1 MKDSRR
7 ELDNTK
13 ALSSREP
20 EPCNVPTESF
30 AMKAPSLTDSAKL
43 FLWFAALSGAYLYAF
58 PAPNLFYI
66 AVSLAHVALG
76 VVAIG
81 ATPFLLQKLRCF
93 TRLVKAGAALLVVSA
108 AAAIAIMIVG
118 GTRPH
123 LIYVYLHAAF
133 GFAGTILLLAAW
145 LRRKN
150 FLASAPGRLAAQ
162 TAAMFVFA
170 GLLGWG
176 AHDLRVK
183 RWDASTPI
191 RNPEIAPGE
200 MAGEGDGPEGKF
212 FPSSA
217 QTSDGKLI
225 PAKYF
230 MESQACERCHKDVY
244 QQWYSSAHHFSS
256 FNNQWYRKSIEY
268 MQDVVGTHP
277 SKWCGGCH
285 DPSVLYSGM
294 MDTPIKQIVH
304 TPEAN
309 AGLGC
314 LMCHSI
320 VKVKSTMGQGDF
332 VLVYPKL
339 HELAASKNPVM
350 RWLHD
355 YAIYLN
361 PEPHRRAFFKPFM
374 HNQQSAEFC
383 SSCHKVHLDIP
394 VNHYRWIRGF
404 NDYDNWQASGVSGLG
419 ARSFYYPP
427 KPQRCLDCHMPVV
440 ESGDYGTTDGKLHS
454 HRFPAANTALPFA
467 NEDDKQIQAVL
478 NFLKN
483 GIISVDIFAISPEQE
498 KAAASASVPGELSTT
513 FAVGEEAE
521 SNHPA
526 AAEGGSERFDVTAPL
541 NKVMP
546 ALRRG
551 DTERVDVVVRTRKV
565 GHFFP
570 AGTVDGFDVWLE
582 LKATDDKG
590 QVLFWSGR
598 VEDDGKGPVD
608 KSAHFYKSL
617 SIDEHGNPINKRN
630 AWSAR
635 ALVYVKLIPP
645 GAADTVHYRLRIPE
659 NAGSKI
665 KLEARLNYRKFSW
678 YYTQFSYAGNSGAG
692 QFTPSYDD
700 REVAFNDDTS
710 GVSGKL
716 KYIPN
721 LPITTIASDEVTL
734 PVAAKSSPKAEPKRE
749 LVASD
754 WERWNDYGIGLFLQ
768 GDLKA
773 ALAAFQ
779 IAAETDPKRAD
790 SYVNM
795 GRVLVQEGDVERAK
809 QVLEKALSMDSSL
822 ARTHY
827 FYARALRIEGKY
839 DEALEHFR
847 FAEKQYAQDR
857 VVINDIGRV
866 LFLQHKYQEA
876 VDELKKAIAV
886 DPEDLQANYN
896 LMLSYRGLGNNDLAA
911 AYEKRYLRFKADEA
925 AQALTGPYRLSHPE
939 DNNERQSIHEHD
951 SAPLNL
957 PAQRQVKTAKFIKEP
972 SVLLNA
978 HDQASALN
986 SPPPGH

>member
-1 MKDSRR
+1 
-7 ELDNTK
+7 
-13 ALSSREP
+13 
-20 EPCNVPTESF
+20 
-30 AMKAPSLTDSAKL
+30 MKAPALTKLAKS
-43 FLWFAALSGAYLYAF
+43 FLWFAGMSGAYLYTF

-66 AVSLAHVALG
+66 GLSLAHIGLGAVAVAAAPFLYRKIRGLSGLAKAGVAFIALG
-76 VVAIG
+76 
-81 ATPFLLQKLRCF
+81 
-93 TRLVKAGAALLVVSA
+93 AAFG
-108 AAAIAIMIVG
+108 IAIMILG

-123 LIYVYLHAAF
+123 SIYLYLHAIF
-133 GFAGTILLLAAW
+133 SFAGVLLLLANW
-145 LRRKN
+145 LCTKN
-150 FLASAPGRLAAQ
+150 LLSNAPGKLATQ
-162 TAAMFVFA
+162 CVLMFAIATLV
-170 GLLGWG
+170 GWG
-176 AHDLRVK
+176 ARNIRIK
-183 RWDASTPI
+183 RWDTSTPI
-191 RNPEIAPGE
+191 RNPEIAPAE
-200 MAGEGDGPEGKF
+200 MASEGDGPQGRF

-244 QQWYSSAHHFSS
+244 EQWSSSAHHFSS

-268 MQDVVGTHP
+268 MQDTVGTRP

-355 YAIYLN
+355 YAIYVN

-427 KPQRCLDCHMPVV
+427 KPQRCLDCHMPLVQ
-440 ESGDYGTTDGKLHS
+440 SADYGTTDGKLHS

-467 NEDDKQIQAVL
+467 NQDDKQMEAVL

-483 GIISVDIFAISPEQE
+483 GIISVDIFAISPESE
-498 KAAASASVPGELSTT
+498 KPAATTSVPGELSTT

-521 SNHPA
+521 SSRPVGG
-526 AAEGGSERFDVTAPL
+526 ETVGSENFDVTAPL

-551 DTERVDVVVRTRKV
+551 DAERVDVVVRTRKV

-598 VEDDGKGPVD
+598 VEDDGKGPVE
-608 KSAHFYKSL
+608 KSAHFYRSE

-630 AWSAR
+630 AWAAR

-645 GAADTVHYRLRIPE
+645 GAADTVHYRLCIPE

-665 KLEARLNYRKFSW
+665 KLEAKLNYRKFSW
-678 YYTQFSYAGNSGAG
+678 FYTHFSYAGNSEGNAV
-692 QFTPSYDD
+692 QVSPDYDD
-700 REVAFNDDTS
+700 RKVAFSADMS

-721 LPITTIASDEVTL
+721 LPIITIASDEITL
-734 PVAAKSSPKAEPKRE
+734 PLAAKNVSKPEPKRE
-749 LVASD
+749 LDAKD

-779 IAAETDPKRAD
+779 TAAQADPGKAD
-790 SYVNM
+790 GYVNM

-809 QVLEKALSMDSSL
+809 QVLERALSLDASL

-827 FYARALRIEGKY
+827 FYARALRTEGKY

-847 FAEKQYAQDR
+847 FAEKQYPQDR
-857 VVINDIGRV
+857 VVINDVGRT

-896 LMLSYRGLGNNDLAA
+896 LMLSYRGLGDNDLSSE
-911 AYEKRYLRFKADEA
+911 YQKRYLRFKADEA

-951 SAPLNL
+951 SAPLHL
-957 PAQRQVKTAKFIKEP
+957 PAPRQVRVTKFMPEP
-972 SVLLNA
+972 HVI
-978 HDQASALN
+978 SAGSAPIPSSN
-986 SPPPGH
+986 SLPPGH

>member
-1 MKDSRR
+1 MER
-7 ELDNTK
+7 
-13 ALSSREP
+13 
-20 EPCNVPTESF
+20 V
-30 AMKAPSLTDSAKL
+30 SAIKL
-43 FLWFAALSGAYLYAF
+43 AKCFLWFGALSGIYLYAF

-66 AVSLAHVALG
+66 GLSLAHVVLG
-76 VVAIG
+76 VVA
-81 ATPFLLQKLRCF
+81 AAAAFFFVRKLNCF
-93 TRLVKAGAALLVVSA
+93 SRLVKAGSALLA
-108 AAAIAIMIVG
+108 LGAIDGIIVMAVG

-123 LIYVYLHAAF
+123 LIYLWLHAILS
-133 GFAGTILLLAAW
+133 FAGSLLLLASW
-145 LRRKN
+145 FRRRGWFASEPRK
-150 FLASAPGRLAAQ
+150 LAVQCALL
-162 TAAMFVFA
+162 FVVA
-170 GLLGWG
+170 ILLGG
-176 AHDLRVK
+176 AARYSRIS
-183 RWDASTPI
+183 RWNASTPI
-191 RNPEIAPGE
+191 GNPEIAPGE
-200 MAGEGDGPEGKF
+200 MNAEGDGPNGSF

-244 QQWYSSAHHFSS
+244 DQWNSSAHHFSS

-294 MDTPIKQIVH
+294 MDTPIKKIVH

-427 KPQRCLDCHMPVV
+427 KPQRCLDCHMPLV
-440 ESGDYGTTDGKLHS
+440 ESADYGTTDGKLHS

-467 NEDDKQIQAVL
+467 NQDEKQMAAVL

-483 GIISVDIFAISPEQE
+483 GIISVDIFAVSPESG
-498 KAAASASVPGELSTT
+498 KASAASSVPGELSTT

-521 SNHPA
+521 SNTTPTGA
-526 AAEGGSERFDVTAPL
+526 TAGSPEPFDVSAPL
-541 NKVMP
+541 NLVQP

-598 VEDDGKGPVD
+598 VEDDGKGPVET
-608 KSAHFYKSL
+608 SAHFYRSQ
-617 SIDEHGNPINKRN
+617 SIDEHGNPITKRN
-630 AWSAR
+630 AWAAR

-645 GAADTVHYRLRIPE
+645 GAADTVHYRIRIPE
-659 NAGSKI
+659 NAGSHI

-678 YYTQFSYAGNSGAG
+678 YYTQFSYAGDSEGTSSQMAPG
-692 QFTPSYDD
+692 YDD
-700 REVAFNDDTS
+700 RKISFNASTAE
-710 GVSGKL
+710 VSGKL
-716 KYIPN
+716 KFIPN
-721 LPITTIASDEVTL
+721 LPITTIAQDEVTL
-734 PVAAKSSPKAEPKRE
+734 PVIAGKAARPEPKRI
-749 LVASD
+749 LNAQN
-754 WERWNDYGIGLFLQ
+754 WERWNDFGIGLLLQ
-768 GDLKA
+768 GDSKGALDAFEA
-773 ALAAFQ
+773 ASQA
-779 IAAETDPKRAD
+779 DPTKAD

-795 GRVLVQEGDVERAK
+795 GRVFVQEGDEQRA
-809 QVLEKALSMDSSL
+809 QEVLEKALAMDNTL

-827 FYARALRIEGKY
+827 FYARALRNQGRY
-839 DEALEHFR
+839 DEALGHLR
-847 FAEKQYAQDR
+847 IAEQQYPQDR
-857 VVINDIGRV
+857 VVLDDIGRILV
-866 LFLQHKYQEA
+866 LPHRYQDAIE
-876 VDELKKAIAV
+876 ELKRTLAI

-896 LMLSYRGLGNNDLAA
+896 LMLCYRGLGNNEQAA
-911 AYEKRYLRFKADEA
+911 EYQKRYLRFKADEA
-925 AQALTGPYRLSHPE
+925 AQALTGPYRLTHPE
-939 DNNERQSIHEHD
+939 DNNERQTIHEHD
-951 SAPLNL
+951 SAPLTTPALRTKTAGL
-957 PAQRQVKTAKFIKEP
+957 PAKAPVAESRFP
-972 SVLLNA
+972 SFL
-978 HDQASALN
+978 
-986 SPPPGH
+986 PTGH

>member
-1 MKDSRR
+1 MRTFP
-7 ELDNTK
+7 LQTAAK
-13 ALSSREP
+13 A
-20 EPCNVPTESF
+20 
-30 AMKAPSLTDSAKL
+30 

-58 PAPNLFYI
+58 PGPNLFYI
-66 AVSLAHVALG
+66 GLSLAHIALG
-76 VVAIG
+76 VVAVV
-81 ATPFLLQKLRCF
+81 AAPWLLR
-93 TRLVKAGAALLVVSA
+93 RLHEISPLAK
-108 AAAIAIMIVG
+108 AAIAFLVVGAIAGSVVMVVG

-123 LIYVYLHAAF
+123 LVYVYVHAVSS
-133 GFAGTILLLAAW
+133 FAGAFLLLVQW
-145 LRRKN
+145 LRSKN
-150 FLASAPGRLAAQ
+150 WLSSATPKLGLQCA
-162 TAAMFVFA
+162 VLLIFA
-170 GLLGWG
+170 ILLGWV
-176 AHDLRVK
+176 ARYSRTS
-183 RWDASTPI
+183 RWNASAPI
-191 RNPEIAPGE
+191 RNPEIAPE
-200 MAGEGDGPEGKF
+200 QMTREGDGANGPF

-217 QTSDGKLI
+217 QTTDGKLI

-244 QQWYSSAHHFSS
+244 QQWNSSAHHFSS

-268 MQDVVGTHP
+268 MQDVVGTRP

-320 VKVKSTMGQGDF
+320 VRVKSTMGQADF
-332 VLVYPKL
+332 VLEYPKL

-355 YAIYLN
+355 FAIYEN

-394 VNHYRWIRGF
+394 VNRYRWIRGF

-427 KPQRCLDCHMPVV
+427 KPQRCLDCHMPIVN
-440 ESGDYGTTDGKLHS
+440 SADYGTTDGKLHS

-467 NEDDKQIQAVL
+467 NQDDQQMQSVL

-483 GIISVDIFAISPEQE
+483 GIVSVDIFAVSPETAKSTATSE
-498 KAAASASVPGELSTT
+498 IPGELSTT

-521 SNHPA
+521 SNRRA
-526 AAEGGSERFDVTAPL
+526 ADDSGGPEAFDVTAPL
-541 NKVMP
+541 NRVLP
-546 ALRRG
+546 SLRRG

-590 QVLFWSGR
+590 HVLFWSGR
-598 VEDDGKGPVD
+598 VEDDGRGPVE
-608 KSAHFYKSL
+608 KSAHFYRSQ

-645 GAADTVHYRLRIPE
+645 GAAETVHYRVRIPQG
-659 NAGSKI
+659 AGNKI
-665 KLEARLNYRKFSW
+665 NLEARLNYRKFSW
-678 YYTQFSYAGNSGAG
+678 YYTNFSYAGTSTGE
-692 QFTPSYDD
+692 TPAPGYDD
-700 REVAFNDDTS
+700 RKVEFNGDMS

-716 KYIPN
+716 KFIPN
-721 LPITTIASDEVTL
+721 LPIVTIAQDEITL
-734 PVAAKSSPKAEPKRE
+734 P
-749 LVASD
+749 LVASTAPAAPVKRQLETKD

-768 GDLKA
+768 GDLKG
-773 ALAAFQ
+773 ALAVFQ
-779 IAAETDPKRAD
+779 AAAQADPTKPD
-790 SYVNM
+790 SWINM
-795 GRVLVQEGDVERAK
+795 GRVLVQEGDEQRAK
-809 QVLEKALSMDSSL
+809 EVLEKALAMDNSL

-827 FYARALRIEGKY
+827 FYARALRAEGKY
-839 DEALEHFR
+839 EEAIQHLR
-847 FAEKQYAQDR
+847 VAEKQYPRDR
-857 VVINDIGRV
+857 VVINDIGRIF
-866 LFLQHKYQEA
+866 FLQHKYQDA
-876 VDELKKAIAV
+876 VNELKKALQI

-896 LMLSYRGLGNNDLAA
+896 LMLSYRGLGNIHMAGE
-911 AYEKRYLRFKADEA
+911 YQKRYLRFKADEA
-925 AQALTGPYRLSHPE
+925 AQALTGPYRMSHPE
-939 DNNERQSIHEHD
+939 DNNERQSIHEHE
-951 SAPLNL
+951 SAPLNG
-957 PAQRQVKTAKFIKEP
+957 PAQTPLKRTRVQPTSNP
-972 SVLLNA
+972 LSTLNVS
-978 HDQASALN
+978 HQDL
-986 SPPPGH
+986 PIRTGH

>member
-1 MKDSRR
+1 MERVS
-7 ELDNTK
+7 
-13 ALSSREP
+13 
-20 EPCNVPTESF
+20 
-30 AMKAPSLTDSAKL
+30 APKLAKY
-43 FLWFAALSGAYLYAF
+43 FLWFGALSGIYLYAF

-66 AVSLAHVALG
+66 GLSLAHVGLG
-76 VVAIG
+76 VVALVAGLI
-81 ATPFLLQKLRCF
+81 FIRKLSCF
-93 TRLVKAGAALLVVSA
+93 SRLVKAGGALILLGAGAGVVVM
-108 AAAIAIMIVG
+108 AIG

-123 LIYVYLHAAF
+123 LFYLWLHAILS
-133 GFAGTILLLAAW
+133 FAGVLLLWAGW
-145 LRRKN
+145 FRRRGWFANEPGKLAIQCALL
-150 FLASAPGRLAAQ
+150 FLVAILI
-162 TAAMFVFA
+162 
-170 GLLGWG
+170 GWV
-176 AHDLRVK
+176 ARDSRIN
-183 RWDASTPI
+183 RWNASTPI
-191 RNPEIAPGE
+191 SNPEIAPGE
-200 MAGEGDGPEGKF
+200 MNAEGDGPNGSF

-217 QTSDGKLI
+217 QTTDGKLI

-244 QQWYSSAHHFSS
+244 EQWNSSAHHFSS

-268 MQDVVGTHP
+268 MQDVVGTRP

-294 MDTPIKQIVH
+294 MDTPIKKIVH

-383 SSCHKVHLDIP
+383 SSCHKVHLDVP

-419 ARSFYYPP
+419 ARSFYYPA
-427 KPQRCLDCHMPVV
+427 KPQRCLDCHMPLV
-440 ESGDYGTTDGKLHS
+440 ESADYGTTDGKLHS

-467 NEDDKQIQAVL
+467 NQDEKQMQAVL

-483 GIISVDIFAISPEQE
+483 GIISVDIFAVSPESG
-498 KAAASASVPGELSTT
+498 KANAAASVPGELSTT

-521 SNHPA
+521 SNSTPSGVSTA
-526 AAEGGSERFDVTAPL
+526 VSEPFEVSAPL
-541 NKVMP
+541 NRVQP

-598 VEDDGKGPVD
+598 VEDHGKGPVE
-608 KSAHFYKSL
+608 KSAHFYRSQ

-630 AWSAR
+630 AWAAR

-659 NAGSKI
+659 NAGNNI
-665 KLEARLNYRKFSW
+665 KLEAKLNYRKFSW
-678 YYTQFSYAGNSGAG
+678 YYTQFSYAGDSEGKAS
-692 QFTPSYDD
+692 QLAPSYDD
-700 REVAFNDDTS
+700 RKVSFNASTAE
-710 GVSGKL
+710 VSGKL
-716 KYIPN
+716 KFIPN
-721 LPITTIASDEVTL
+721 LPITTIAQDEVTL
-734 PVAAKSSPKAEPKRE
+734 PVIAKNGVKPEAKRIFN
-749 LVASD
+749 AQD
-754 WERWNDYGIGLFLQ
+754 WERWNDFGIGLLLQ
-768 GDLKA
+768 GDSKS
-773 ALAAFQ
+773 ALEAFQ
-779 IAAETDPKRAD
+779 AAAQADPKKAD

-795 GRVLVQEGDVERAK
+795 GRVFVQEGDEQRA
-809 QVLEKALSMDSSL
+809 QEVLEKALAMDNTL

-827 FYARALRIEGKY
+827 FYARALRNQGKY
-839 DEALEHFR
+839 DEALQHLR
-847 FAEKQYAQDR
+847 IAEQQYPQDR
-857 VVINDIGRV
+857 VVIDDIGRI
-866 LFLQHKYQEA
+866 LFLQHKYRDA
-876 VDELKKAIAV
+876 IDELNRTIAI

-896 LMLSYRGLGNNDLAA
+896 LMLCYRGLGNNEQAA
-911 AYEKRYLRFKADEA
+911 AYQKRYLRFKADEA
-925 AQALTGPYRLSHPE
+925 AQALTGPYRLTHPE
-939 DNNERQSIHEHD
+939 DNNERQTIHEHE
-951 SAPLNL
+951 SAPLPTPARQLKIAQFPAKARVAESRFPSFL
-957 PAQRQVKTAKFIKEP
+957 PT
-972 SVLLNA
+972 
-978 HDQASALN
+978 
-986 SPPPGH
+986 GH

>member
-1 MKDSRR
+1 MAR
-7 ELDNTK
+7 
-13 ALSSREP
+13 
-20 EPCNVPTESF
+20 V
-30 AMKAPSLTDSAKL
+30 SLTRLAKY
-43 FLWFAALSGAYLYAF
+43 FLWFGALSGLYLYAF

-66 AVSLAHVALG
+66 SLSLAHVGIGVLV
-76 VVAIG
+76 VVA
-81 ATPFLLQKLRCF
+81 APFLLRKLRGF
-93 TRLVKAGAALLVVSA
+93 DQLAKSGVALLVLGVLA
-108 AAAIAIMIVG
+108 GIVIMIVG

-123 LIYVYLHAAF
+123 LVYLFLHATF
-133 GFAGTILLLAAW
+133 SFAGVTLLLASW

-150 FLASAPGRLAAQ
+150 WISPVPAKLAVHI
-162 TAAMFVFA
+162 TALFGIAV
-170 GLLGWG
+170 LIGWG
-176 AHDLRVK
+176 AHYARVN
-183 RWDASTPI
+183 RWAASTPI
-191 RNPEIAPGE
+191 NNPEIAPGT
-200 MAGEGDGPEGKF
+200 MDGEGDGPKGSF

-217 QTSDGKLI
+217 QTTDGKLI

-244 QQWYSSAHHFSS
+244 EQWSSSAHHFSS

-294 MDTPIKQIVH
+294 MDRPIKEIVH

-320 VKVKSTMGQGDF
+320 VKVKSTMGQADF
-332 VLVYPKL
+332 VLKYPKL
-339 HELAASKNPVM
+339 HELAANKNPVI

-355 YAIYLN
+355 YSVYLN

-374 HNQQSAEFC
+374 HDQHSAEFC

-427 KPQRCLDCHMPVV
+427 KPQRCLDCHMPLVA
-440 ESGDYGTTDGKLHS
+440 STDYGTTDGKLHS
-454 HRFPAANTALPFA
+454 HRFPAANTALPTA
-467 NEDDKQIQAVL
+467 NQDEKQMQAVL

-483 GIISVDIFAISPEQE
+483 GVISVDIFAVSPETG
-498 KAAASASVPGELSTT
+498 AAKSVANVPGGELSTT

-521 SNHPA
+521 QNVAPA
-526 AAEGGSERFDVTAPL
+526 TATTNNAEPFEVTAPL
-541 NKVMP
+541 NKVEP

-570 AGTVDGFDVWLE
+570 GGTVDAFDVWLE

-590 QVLFWSGR
+590 QVLFWSGK
-598 VEDDGKGPVD
+598 VEDDGKGPVE
-608 KSAHFYKSL
+608 KSAHFYRSQ

-630 AWSAR
+630 AWAAR

-659 NAGSKI
+659 HAGSKI
-665 KLEARLNYRKFSW
+665 KLEAKLNYRKFSW
-678 YYTQFSYAGNSGAG
+678 YYTQFSYAGESQGSSSQMAS
-692 QFTPSYDD
+692 SYDD
-700 REVAFNDDTS
+700 RKVSFDGSTAQ
-710 GVSGKL
+710 VSGKL

-721 LPITTIASDEVTL
+721 LPITTIAEDEVTL
-734 PVAAKSSPKAEPKRE
+734 PVVESKAPKAEPKRIYE
-749 LVASD
+749 PED
-754 WERWNDYGIGLFLQ
+754 WERWNDYGIGLLLQ
-768 GDLKA
+768 GDLKG
-773 ALAAFQ
+773 ALDAFQ
-779 IAAETDPKRAD
+779 AASQADPKKAD
-790 SYVNM
+790 SFVNM
-795 GRVLVQEGDVERAK
+795 GRVFVQEGDEQRAE
-809 QVLEKALSMDSSL
+809 QVLEKALAMDNSL

-827 FYARALRIEGKY
+827 FYARALRNEGRY
-839 DEALEHFR
+839 DEALQHLR
-847 FAEKQYAQDR
+847 FAAQQYPLDR
-857 VVINDIGRV
+857 VVIDDIGRI
-866 LFLQHKYQEA
+866 LFLQHKYQGA
-876 VDELKKAIAV
+876 VDELKKTIAI

-896 LMLSYRGLGNNDLAA
+896 LMLCYRGLGNNQQAA
-911 AYEKRYLRFKADEA
+911 EFEKRYLRFKANEA

-939 DNNERQSIHEHD
+939 DNNERQEIHEHN
-951 SAPLNL
+951 SALLGP
-957 PAQRQVKTAKFIKEP
+957 PAREIKTAQVRARRHVAESCFP
-972 SVLLNA
+972 SFL
-978 HDQASALN
+978 
-986 SPPPGH
+986 PTGH

>member
-1 MKDSRR
+1 MRFLSQKSII
-7 ELDNTK
+7 K
-13 ALSSREP
+13 A
-20 EPCNVPTESF
+20 C
-30 AMKAPSLTDSAKL
+30 
-43 FLWFAALSGAYLYAF
+43 LWFAALSGGYLYAF
-58 PAPNLFYI
+58 PGPNLFYI
-66 AVSLAHVALG
+66 GLSLAHIALG
-76 VVAIG
+76 VIVILA
-81 ATPFLLQKLRCF
+81 APFLVRKLRE
-93 TRLVKAGAALLVVSA
+93 LSSLGKAGVAFLALGAVDGV
-108 AAAIAIMIVG
+108 IVMVVG

-123 LIYVYLHAAF
+123 LDYVYLHSILSFVGVLLLVANWLRSREWFSSAGPTLIGQCAALF
-133 GFAGTILLLAAW
+133 LVAILLA
-145 LRRKN
+145 
-150 FLASAPGRLAAQ
+150 
-162 TAAMFVFA
+162 
-170 GLLGWG
+170 LG
-176 AHDLRVK
+176 ARYLRVTQ
-183 RWDASTPI
+183 WAASTPI
-191 RNPEIAPGE
+191 RNPEIAPAE
-200 MAGEGDGPEGKF
+200 MAKEGDGPSGSF

-217 QTSDGKLI
+217 QTTDGKLI

-230 MESQACERCHKDVY
+230 MESKACERCHKDVY
-244 QQWYSSAHHFSS
+244 EQWSSSAHHFSS

-268 MQDVVGTHP
+268 MQDVVGTRP

-285 DPSVLYSGM
+285 DPSVLYSGL

-320 VKVKSTMGQGDF
+320 TKVKSTMGQGDF
-332 VLVYPKL
+332 VLLYPKL
-339 HELAASKNPVM
+339 HELAASTNPVM

-355 YAIYLN
+355 YAVYVN

-427 KPQRCLDCHMPVV
+427 KPQRCLDCHMPLVQ
-440 ESGDYGTTDGKLHS
+440 SADYGTTDGELHS

-467 NEDDKQIQAVL
+467 NQDDKQMQAVL
-478 NFLKN
+478 GFLKN
-483 GIISVDIFAISPEQE
+483 GIISVDIFAIAPETKQ
-498 KAAASASVPGELSTT
+498 ASTTESVPGELSTT

-521 SNHPA
+521 SSMRPA
-526 AAEGGSERFDVTAPL
+526 GTETGGPETFDITAPL
-541 NKVMP
+541 NKVQP

-590 QVLFWSGR
+590 QVIFWSGR
-598 VEDDGKGPVD
+598 AEDDGKGPVE
-608 KSAHFYKSL
+608 KSAHFYRSQ

-659 NAGSKI
+659 NAGGKI

-678 YYTQFSYAGNSGAG
+678 YYTQFSYAGNNQGTAN
-692 QFTPSYDD
+692 QMAPSFDD
-700 REVAFNDDTS
+700 RKVSFDGDMS
-710 GVSGKL
+710 GVSGTL

-721 LPITTIASDEVTL
+721 LPTVTIASDEVTL
-734 PVAAKSSPKAEPKRE
+734 PVLAKNAPKAEPKRQLE
-749 LVASD
+749 AKD
-754 WERWNDYGIGLFLQ
+754 WERWNDFGIGLFLQ
-768 GDLKA
+768 GDLKG
-773 ALAAFQ
+773 ALFAFQ
-779 IAAETDPKRAD
+779 TAAEADPARAD
-790 SYVNM
+790 SYVNI
-795 GRVLVQEGDVERAK
+795 GRVLVQEGDEQRAK
-809 QVLEKALSMDSSL
+809 QALEKALSIDDSL

-839 DEALEHFR
+839 DEALQHLR
-847 FAEKQYAQDR
+847 IAEQKYPQDR
-857 VVINDIGRV
+857 VVIDDIGRI

-876 VDELKKAIAV
+876 VDELKKTIAI

-896 LMLSYRGLGNNDLAA
+896 LMLSYRGLGNNEQSAE
-911 AYEKRYLRFKADEA
+911 YQKRYLRFKVDEA
-925 AQALTGPYRLSHPE
+925 AQALTGPYRLAHPE
-939 DNNERQSIHEHD
+939 DNNERQTIHEHE
-951 SAPLNL
+951 SAPLSKS
-957 PAQRQVKTAKFIKEP
+957 PRPTKVAVKFRPSIKSSESQP
-972 SVLLNA
+972 ISSL
-978 HDQASALN
+978 S
-986 SPPPGH
+986 SGH

>member
-1 MKDSRR
+1 MMHG
-7 ELDNTK
+7 
-13 ALSSREP
+13 
-20 EPCNVPTESF
+20 NVARF
-30 AMKAPSLTDSAKL
+30 WKI
-43 FLWFAALSGAYLYAF
+43 FLCFAAVSGAYLYAF

-66 AVSLAHVALG
+66 GLSLAHVGLGVLALLAAPFLLRKLRRMKRLESAGVGLIALG
-76 VVAIG
+76 VVAGI
-81 ATPFLLQKLRCF
+81 
-93 TRLVKAGAALLVVSA
+93 
-108 AAAIAIMIVG
+108 IIMLVG

-123 LIYVYLHAAF
+123 LVYVYLHAIF
-133 GFAGTILLLAAW
+133 SFAGALLLLISW

-150 FLASAPGRLAAQ
+150 WLPAAPAMVAIEGAGIFILAA
-162 TAAMFVFA
+162 V
-170 GLLGWG
+170 LGWG
-176 AHDLRVK
+176 AHYARAQ
-183 RWDASTPI
+183 RWAVSTPI
-191 RNPEIAPGE
+191 HNPEIAPAA
-200 MAGEGDGPEGKF
+200 MTSEGDGAQGRF

-217 QTSDGKLI
+217 QTTDGKLI

-230 MESQACERCHKDVY
+230 MESQACERCHKDIY
-244 QQWYSSAHHFSS
+244 EQWSSSAHHFSS

-268 MQDVVGTHP
+268 MQDVVGPRP

-285 DPSVLYSGM
+285 DPSVLYSGL
-294 MDTPIKQIVH
+294 MDRPIKQIVH
-304 TPEAN
+304 SPEAN

-320 VKVKSTMGQGDF
+320 VKVKSTMGQADF
-332 VLVYPKL
+332 VLEYPKL

-404 NDYDNWQASGVSGLG
+404 NDYDNWQASGISGLG

-427 KPQRCLDCHMPVV
+427 KPQRCLDCHMPLVQ
-440 ESGDYGTTDGKLHS
+440 SADYGNTDGELHS

-467 NEDDKQIQAVL
+467 NEDEKQMAAVQ

-483 GIISVDIFAISPEQE
+483 GIISVDIFAIAPESQ
-498 KAAASASVPGELSTT
+498 KAAATASVPGELSTT

-521 SNHPA
+521 STTTA
-526 AAEGGSERFDVTAPL
+526 AADSGTSQPFEVTAPL
-541 NKVMP
+541 NKVLP

-551 DTERVDVVVRTRKV
+551 DSERVDVVVRTRKV

-598 VEDDGKGPVD
+598 VEDDGKGPVE
-608 KSAHFYKSL
+608 KSAHFYRSQ

-630 AWSAR
+630 AWAAR

-659 NAGSKI
+659 NAGKSI
-665 KLEARLNYRKFSW
+665 ELEARLNYRKFSW
-678 YYTQFSYAGNSGAG
+678 YYTQFSYAGESEGNADQVGVS
-692 QFTPSYDD
+692 FDD
-700 REVAFNDDTS
+700 RKVKFDADMS

-721 LPITTIASDEVTL
+721 LPITTIAQDEVTL
-734 PVAAKSSPKAEPKRE
+734 PVVAGPAATFQPKRE
-749 LVASD
+749 FDARD
-754 WERWNDYGIGLFLQ
+754 WERWNDYGIGLLLQ
-768 GDLKA
+768 GDLKG

-779 IAAETDPKRAD
+779 FAAEADPKKAD

-795 GRVLVQEGDVERAK
+795 GRVLVQEGDEDRAK
-809 QVLEKALSMDSSL
+809 QVLEKALAMDPTL

-827 FYARALRIEGKY
+827 FYARALRTEGKY
-839 DEALEHFR
+839 DEALEHLR
-847 FAEKQYAQDR
+847 FAERQYPQDR
-857 VVINDIGRV
+857 VVIGDIGRI
-866 LFLQHKYQEA
+866 LFLQHKYPEA
-876 VDELKKAIAV
+876 IEELKRATAI

-896 LMLSYRGLGNNDLAA
+896 LMLSYRGLGNDALANE
-911 AYEKRYLRFKADEA
+911 YEKRYLRFKADEA
-925 AQALTGPYRLSHPE
+925 AQALTGPYRLAHPE

-951 SAPLNL
+951 SAPLNT
-957 PAQRQVKTAKFIKEP
+957 PAERQTKLAKSVSSARVVSAVRP
-972 SVLLNA
+972 SSPA
-978 HDQASALN
+978 DN
-986 SPPPGH
+986 SIPSGH

>member
-1 MKDSRR
+1 MR
-7 ELDNTK
+7 
-13 ALSSREP
+13 ALSQKSI
-20 EPCNVPTESF
+20 
-30 AMKAPSLTDSAKL
+30 AKAC
-43 FLWFAALSGAYLYAF
+43 LWFTALSGAYLYAF
-58 PAPNLFYI
+58 PGPNLFYI
-66 AVSLAHVALG
+66 GLSLAHIGLG
-76 VVAIG
+76 VIAVLVA
-81 ATPFLLQKLRCF
+81 PFLIRKLQGLAAL
-93 TRLVKAGAALLVVSA
+93 TKAGVILLVLGALAGVVV
-108 AAAIAIMIVG
+108 MIVG

-123 LIYVYLHAAF
+123 LIYVYLHSILS
-133 GFAGTILLLAAW
+133 FAGVLLLVAHW
-145 LRRKN
+145 LRSREWLSHAPAKLTAQCAALVAVAVL
-150 FLASAPGRLAAQ
+150 LA
-162 TAAMFVFA
+162 
-170 GLLGWG
+170 WG
-176 AHDLRVK
+176 AHSWRVK

-191 RNPEIAPGE
+191 RNPQIAPAE
-200 MAGEGDGPEGKF
+200 MTKEGDGPNGSF

-217 QTSDGKLI
+217 QTTDGKLI

-244 QQWYSSAHHFSS
+244 EQWSSSAHHFSS

-268 MQDVVGTHP
+268 MQDVVGTRP

-320 VKVKSTMGQGDF
+320 TKVKSTMGQGDF
-332 VLVYPKL
+332 VLLYPKL
-339 HELAASKNPVM
+339 HELAASKSPVM

-355 YAIYLN
+355 YAVYVN

-383 SSCHKVHLDIP
+383 SSCHKVHLDVP

-427 KPQRCLDCHMPVV
+427 KPQRCLDCHMPLVQ
-440 ESGDYGTTDGKLHS
+440 SADYGTTEGKLHS

-467 NEDDKQIQAVL
+467 NQDDAQMQAVL
-478 NFLKN
+478 DFLKN
-483 GIISVDIFAISPEQE
+483 GIISVDIFAIAPETKQVS
-498 KAAASASVPGELSTT
+498 AAATVPGELSTT

-521 SNHPA
+521 SSVRGA
-526 AAEGGSERFDVTAPL
+526 SSDTGFDSFDITAPL
-541 NKVMP
+541 NKVQP

-598 VEDDGKGPVD
+598 TEDNGKGPVE
-608 KSAHFYKSL
+608 KSAHFYRSQ

-645 GAADTVHYRLRIPE
+645 GAADTVHYRVRIPE
-659 NAGSKI
+659 SAGSKI
-665 KLEARLNYRKFSW
+665 KLEAKLNYRKFSW
-678 YYTQFSYAGNSGAG
+678 YYTQFSYAGDNEGTTNQMAPG
-692 QFTPSYDD
+692 FDD
-700 REVAFNDDTS
+700 RKVSFNADMS

-716 KYIPN
+716 KYIPD
-721 LPITTIASDEVTL
+721 LPTVTIAADQVTL
-734 PVAAKSSPKAEPKRE
+734 PVVAKNAPKPEPKRQ
-749 LVASD
+749 LGAND
-754 WERWNDYGIGLFLQ
+754 WERWNDFGIGLFLQ
-768 GDLKA
+768 GDLKG

-779 IAAETDPKRAD
+779 NAAQADPAKAD
-790 SYVNM
+790 SYVNI
-795 GRVLVQEGDVERAK
+795 GRVLVQEGDEQGAK
-809 QVLEKALSMDSSL
+809 QALEKALAMDPSL

-839 DEALEHFR
+839 DEALEHLR
-847 FAEKQYAQDR
+847 IAEQKYPQDR
-857 VVINDIGRV
+857 VVIDDIGRI

-876 VDELKKAIAV
+876 IDELKKTMAI

-896 LMLSYRGLGNNDLAA
+896 LMLSYRGLGNTDQSNE
-911 AYEKRYLRFKADEA
+911 YQKRYLRFKADEA
-925 AQALTGPYRLSHPE
+925 AQALTGPYRLDHPE
-939 DNNERQSIHEHD
+939 DNNERQAIHEHQ
-951 SAPLNL
+951 SAPLTNSYQ
-957 PAQRQVKTAKFIKEP
+957 PTKTAGLK
-972 SVLLNA
+972 SA
-978 HDQASALN
+978 GASSSADSGSL
-986 SPPPGH
+986 SSLSAGHR

>member
-1 MKDSRR
+1 MR
-7 ELDNTK
+7 
-13 ALSSREP
+13 ALSQK
-20 EPCNVPTESF
+20 TI
-30 AMKAPSLTDSAKL
+30 AKA

-58 PAPNLFYI
+58 PGPNLFYI
-66 AVSLAHVALG
+66 SISLAHIALG
-76 VVAIG
+76 VVAVLV
-81 ATPFLLQKLRCF
+81 APSLARKLRVLS
-93 TRLVKAGAALLVVSA
+93 RLAKAGIALLTLGAIDGVIVMVVGGSRPHIDFVYFHSLLSFAGVLLLLGNWLRSRHLFAPAAPKLAVQCAALFL
-108 AAAIAIMIVG
+108 IVG
-118 GTRPH
+118 
-123 LIYVYLHAAF
+123 LMAL
-133 GFAGTILLLAAW
+133 
-145 LRRKN
+145 
-150 FLASAPGRLAAQ
+150 
-162 TAAMFVFA
+162 
-170 GLLGWG
+170 G
-176 AHDLRVK
+176 AHYWRVK
-183 RWDASTPI
+183 RWAASTPI
-191 RNPEIAPGE
+191 RNPEIAPAE
-200 MAGEGDGPEGKF
+200 MTKEGDGPDGAF

-217 QTSDGKLI
+217 QTTDGKLI

-244 QQWYSSAHHFSS
+244 EQWSSSAHHFSS

-268 MQDVVGTHP
+268 MQDVVGTRP

-320 VKVKSTMGQGDF
+320 TKVKSTMGQGDF
-332 VLVYPKL
+332 VLLYPKL

-355 YAIYLN
+355 YSVYVN

-374 HNQQSAEFC
+374 HNEQSAEFC
-383 SSCHKVHLDIP
+383 SSCHKVHLDVP

-419 ARSFYYPP
+419 ARSFYYPA
-427 KPQRCLDCHMPVV
+427 KPQRCLDCHMPLV
-440 ESGDYGTTDGKLHS
+440 ESADYGTTDGKLHS

-467 NEDDKQIQAVL
+467 NQDEKQMQAVL
-478 NFLKN
+478 DFLKN
-483 GIISVDIFAISPEQE
+483 GIISVDIFAISSESKQVS
-498 KAAASASVPGELSTT
+498 ASASLPGELSTT

-521 SNHPA
+521 SSTRPSGG
-526 AAEGGSERFDVTAPL
+526 ETSGSEPFEISAPL
-541 NKVMP
+541 NKVQP

-551 DTERVDVVVRTRKV
+551 DTERLDVVVRTRKV

-598 VEDDGKGPVD
+598 VEDDGKGPVE
-608 KSAHFYKSL
+608 KSAHFYRSQ

-659 NAGSKI
+659 NAGDKI
-665 KLEARLNYRKFSW
+665 KFEAKLNYRKFSW
-678 YYTQFSYAGNSGAG
+678 YYTQFSYAGKNTGDSNQMA
-692 QFTPSYDD
+692 PSYDD
-700 REVAFNDDTS
+700 RKVSFDADTF

-721 LPITTIASDEVTL
+721 LPIVTIAKDEVSL
-734 PVAAKSSPKAEPKRE
+734 PVIVTNQPKPQPKLQLEAK
-749 LVASD
+749 D
-754 WERWNDYGIGLFLQ
+754 WERWNDFGIGLFLQ
-768 GDLKA
+768 GDLKG
-773 ALAAFQ
+773 ALSAFQ
-779 IAAETDPKRAD
+779 TAAQADPAKAD

-795 GRVLVQEGDVERAK
+795 GRVLVQEGDEQRAK
-809 QVLEKALSMDSSL
+809 QMLEKALAIDDTL

-839 DEALEHFR
+839 DEAIQHLR
-847 FAEKQYAQDR
+847 IAQQQYPQDR
-857 VVINDIGRV
+857 VVIDDIGRI
-866 LFLQHKYQEA
+866 LFLQRKYQEA
-876 VDELKKAIAV
+876 VDELKRTIAI

-896 LMLSYRGLGNNDLAA
+896 LMLSYRGLGNTEQAA
-911 AYEKRYLRFKADEA
+911 EYQKRYLRFKADEA
-925 AQALTGPYRLSHPE
+925 AQALTGPYRLTHPE
-939 DNNERQSIHEHD
+939 DNNERQAIHEHE
-951 SAPLNL
+951 SVPLSSPN
-957 PAQRQVKTAKFIKEP
+957 RQTKTASLKPKSHPVAAAESHTLSSF
-972 SVLLNA
+972 S
-978 HDQASALN
+978 
-986 SPPPGH
+986 PGHR

>member
-1 MKDSRR
+1 M
-7 ELDNTK
+7 TK
-13 ALSSREP
+13 A
-20 EPCNVPTESF
+20 C
-30 AMKAPSLTDSAKL
+30 
-43 FLWFAALSGAYLYAF
+43 LWFAALSGAYLYAF
-58 PAPNLFYI
+58 PGPNLFYI
-66 AVSLAHVALG
+66 SISLAHIALG
-76 VVAIG
+76 VVAVL
-81 ATPFLLQKLRCF
+81 AAPFLIHKLRGLS
-93 TRLVKAGAALLVVSA
+93 RLGKAAVALLVLG
-108 AAAIAIMIVG
+108 AIDGVVVMVVG

-123 LIYVYLHAAF
+123 LDFVYLHSILS
-133 GFAGTILLLAAW
+133 FAGVLLLAVNW
-145 LRRKN
+145 LRSRQWFSSAGPKLTAQCASL
-150 FLASAPGRLAAQ
+150 FLVAVLLALEARHLRL
-162 TAAMFVFA
+162 
-170 GLLGWG
+170 
-176 AHDLRVK
+176 K
-183 RWDASTPI
+183 RWETSTPI
-191 RNPEIAPGE
+191 RNPEIAPAE
-200 MAGEGDGPEGKF
+200 MTKEGDGPSGAF

-217 QTSDGKLI
+217 QTTDGKLI

-244 QQWYSSAHHFSS
+244 EQWSSSAHHFSS

-285 DPSVLYSGM
+285 DPSVLYSGL

-320 VKVKSTMGQGDF
+320 TKVKSTMGQGDF
-332 VLVYPKL
+332 VLLYPKL

-355 YAIYLN
+355 YAVYVN

-374 HNQQSAEFC
+374 HNEQSAEFC

-427 KPQRCLDCHMPVV
+427 KPQRCLDCHMPLV
-440 ESGDYGTTDGKLHS
+440 ESADYGTTDGKLHS

-467 NEDDKQIQAVL
+467 NQDEKQMQTVL
-478 NFLKN
+478 DFLKN
-483 GIISVDIFAISPEQE
+483 GIISVDIFAMARETKQ
-498 KAAASASVPGELSTT
+498 ASAGAAVPGELSTT

-521 SNHPA
+521 SSVRA
-526 AAEGGSERFDVTAPL
+526 GETGTGGTEQFDVTAPL
-541 NKVMP
+541 NRVLP
-546 ALRRG
+546 ALHRG

-582 LKATDDKG
+582 LKATDEKG

-598 VEDDGKGPVD
+598 AEDNGKGPVE
-608 KSAHFYKSL
+608 KSAHFYRSQ

-645 GAADTVHYRLRIPE
+645 GAADTVHYRLRIPD
-659 NAGSKI
+659 NAGNKI

-678 YYTQFSYAGNSGAG
+678 YYTQFSYAGNSQGFAS
-692 QFTPSYDD
+692 QMASSFDD
-700 REVAFNDDTS
+700 RKVSFDGEMS

-716 KYIPN
+716 KYIPD
-721 LPITTIASDEVTL
+721 LPITTIASDEVSL
-734 PVAAKSSPKAEPKRE
+734 PVVARNVAKPEPKRQLE
-749 LVASD
+749 ARD
-754 WERWNDYGIGLFLQ
+754 WERWNDFGIGLFLQ
-768 GDLKA
+768 GDLKG
-773 ALAAFQ
+773 ALSAFQ
-779 IAAETDPKRAD
+779 VAAEVDPARAD
-790 SYVNM
+790 SYVNQ
-795 GRVLVQEGDVERAK
+795 GRVLVQEGDVQRAK
-809 QVLEKALSMDSSL
+809 EVLEKALAIDASL

-839 DEALEHFR
+839 DDALQHLR
-847 FAEKQYAQDR
+847 IAEQKYPQDR
-857 VVINDIGRV
+857 VVIDDIGRI

-876 VDELKKAIAV
+876 IDELNKTIAI

-896 LMLSYRGLGNNDLAA
+896 LMLSYRGAGNAEQTA
-911 AYEKRYLRFKADEA
+911 EYQKRYLRFKADEA
-925 AQALTGPYRLSHPE
+925 AQALTGPYRLAHPE
-939 DNNERQSIHEHD
+939 DNNERQTIHEHE
-951 SAPLNL
+951 SASLSNPIR
-957 PAQRQVKTAKFIKEP
+957 PTKTSTLKPKRP
-972 SVLLNA
+972 RV
-978 HDQASALN
+978 ASTQ
-986 SPPPGH
+986 SSSTSSFSPGHR

>member
-1 MKDSRR
+1 IS
-7 ELDNTK
+7 
-13 ALSSREP
+13 
-20 EPCNVPTESF
+20 
-30 AMKAPSLTDSAKL
+30 PSMERVSVTNLAKFL
-43 FLWFAALSGAYLYAF
+43 LWFGTLSGIYLYAF

-66 AVSLAHVALG
+66 GLSLAHVGLG
-76 VVAIG
+76 VVA
-81 ATPFLLQKLRCF
+81 ATAAVIFIRRLTCF
-93 TRLVKAGAALLVVSA
+93 TRLVKAGATLILLGVLAGV
-108 AAAIAIMIVG
+108 IVMVIG

-123 LIYVYLHAAF
+123 LIYLWLHAILS
-133 GFAGTILLLAAW
+133 FAGALLLLGSW
-145 LRRKN
+145 LRRRGWFSAEPDK
-150 FLASAPGRLAAQ
+150 LAFQCALLFVAA
-162 TAAMFVFA
+162 VV
-170 GLLGWG
+170 LGWG
-176 AHDLRVK
+176 ARYARVN
-183 RWDASTPI
+183 RWNASTPI
-191 RNPEIAPGE
+191 RNPQIAPPD
-200 MAGEGDGPEGKF
+200 MTAEGDGPRGSF

-244 QQWYSSAHHFSS
+244 QQWNSSAHHFSS

-268 MQDVVGTHP
+268 MQDVVGTRP

-294 MDTPIKQIVH
+294 MDRPIKQIVH

-320 VKVKSTMGQGDF
+320 TKVKSTMGQGDF

-427 KPQRCLDCHMPVV
+427 KPQRCLDCHMPLV
-440 ESGDYGTTDGKLHS
+440 ESADYGNTDGKLHS

-467 NEDDKQIQAVL
+467 NQDEKQMESVL

-483 GIISVDIFAISPEQE
+483 GIISVDIFAISPESE
-498 KAAASASVPGELSTT
+498 KPSAAASVPGELSTT

-521 SNHPA
+521 SNSTPTGA
-526 AAEGGSERFDVTAPL
+526 NAETSEPFEVSAPL
-541 NKVMP
+541 NKVQP

-582 LKATDDKG
+582 LKATDDNG

-598 VEDDGKGPVD
+598 AEDDGKGPVER
-608 KSAHFYKSL
+608 SAHFYRSQ

-630 AWSAR
+630 AWAAR

-645 GAADTVHYRLRIPE
+645 GAADTVHYRLHIPE
-659 NAGSKI
+659 NAGNKI

-678 YYTQFSYAGNSGAG
+678 YYTQFSYAGNNEGDSSQMA
-692 QFTPSYDD
+692 PSYDD
-700 REVAFNDDTS
+700 RKVAFNAATDE
-710 GVSGKL
+710 VSGKL
-716 KYIPN
+716 KFIPN
-721 LPITTIASDEVTL
+721 LPITTIAQDEVTL
-734 PVAAKSSPKAEPKRE
+734 PIVAGSAPKTEPKR
-749 LVASD
+749 VFNAQD
-754 WERWNDYGIGLFLQ
+754 WERWNDFGIGLLLQ
-768 GDLKA
+768 GDSKGALDAFEAASKA
-773 ALAAFQ
+773 
-779 IAAETDPKRAD
+779 DPKKAD

-795 GRVLVQEGDVERAK
+795 GRVFVQEGDEQRAE
-809 QVLEKALSMDSSL
+809 QVLEKAIAMDNTL
-822 ARTHY
+822 ARAHY
-827 FYARALRIEGKY
+827 FYARALRNEGKY
-839 DEALEHFR
+839 EEALQHLR
-847 FAEKQYAQDR
+847 IAEQQYPQDR
-857 VVINDIGRV
+857 VVIDDIGRI
-866 LFLQHKYQEA
+866 LFLQHKYQHA
-876 VDELKKAIAV
+876 IDELNKTIAI

-896 LMLSYRGLGNNDLAA
+896 LMLCYRGLGNNEQAA
-911 AYEKRYLRFKADEA
+911 AYQKRYLRFKADEA

-951 SAPLNL
+951 SAPLKPRARQTKAAQL
-957 PAQRQVKTAKFIKEP
+957 PSKPHIAESRFPFFLST
-972 SVLLNA
+972 
-978 HDQASALN
+978 
-986 SPPPGH
+986 GH